1 MFSLQKSFGISLIFL
16 VLIASLFA
24 VGACTS
30 VFNTGNTDTARYI
43 TWESREMDTWAS
55 VWLISHYID
64 PQAEVIIRPT
74 GSPTHDGTPFAVAD
88 TRYRKVNGQST
99 FEHLVEDFKID
110 APEVKKIAQLIQAI
124 EVAPWSHTGD
134 SLSRQVEQV
143 YRHLDNQFRPEQ
155 VPVSCYN
162 AFFESLA
169 QDRLAL
175 VPSELDTTLLADC
188 AGNKQATVK
197 DTSAFRDQTRYVRL
211 LPINNILQTIG
222 KGKRVLFVDA
232 RESSEYD
239 ETHIPGAINIKLRD
253 INDSIK
259 PLLADADLVVA
270 YCIKDFRG
278 YEVANALKKIG
289 VNNVATMAPYGL
301 AGWRS
306 FNLPTAGKKSLT
318 EPVALKTLTDFIHG
332 KALAAPAKPGNG

>member
-1 MFSLQKSFGISLIFL
+1 MGSLKRSPWKSLVFLLVIS
-16 VLIASLFA
+16 SLL
-24 VGACTS
+24 S
-30 VFNTGNTDTARYI
+30 VTAYTYVFKSDTARYI

-74 GSPTHDGTPFAVAD
+74 GAPTHDGTPFAVAD
-88 TRYRKVNGQST
+88 ARYKKANGKST

-124 EVAPWSHTGD
+124 EVAPWSHPGD
-134 SLSRQVEQV
+134 SLSHQVEQV
-143 YRHLDNQFRPEQ
+143 YRHLDSQFRPEK

-162 AFFESLA
+162 TFFESLA
-169 QDRLAL
+169 QNTLSL
-175 VPSELDTTLLADC
+175 VPSDLDTTLIPGCTGD
-188 AGNKQATVK
+188 KQTTAAFPA
-197 DTSAFRDQTRYVRL
+197 AFRDQTHYVRL
-211 LPINNILQTIG
+211 LPINDILQHIG
-222 KGKRVLFVDA
+222 KGKRVLFIDA
-232 RESSEYD
+232 RESSEFD
-239 ETHIPGAINIKLRD
+239 ETHIPGAINITLRD

-306 FNLPTAGKKSLT
+306 YNLPTAGEKSLT

-332 KALAAPAKPGNG
+332 KALPAPTKPGNG